1 MKMNSS
7 TTVVLNAQQMEQ
19 KLCRMAWEVLE
30 KNHQESHIVIAGISP
45 KGSILAQRLSK
56 HLSDISFIMIEV
68 IEVKL
73 DKVNPLS
80 SPVQVSAH
88 SELNNKVVVL
98 VDDVLKSG
106 KTLIY
111 GAQYFLNQP
120 IKKLMTAILI
130 DRNYKT
136 YPIKADVVGLSLATT
151 LQEHVTVDLD
161 KKEAVYLN

>member
-7 TTVVLNAQQMEQ
+7 RTLVLNAQQMEQ

-56 HLSDISFIMIEV
+56 HLSDISSISVEV

-80 SPVQVSAH
+80 SSVQVSAH
-88 SELNNKVVVL
+88 SELNNKVIVL
-98 VDDVLKSG
+98 VDDVLNSG
-106 KTLIY
+106 KTLMY
-111 GAQYFLNQP
+111 GAQYFFES
-120 IKKLMTAILI
+120 
-130 DRNYKT
+130 T
-136 YPIKADVVGLSLATT
+136 YQKINDCYT
-151 LQEHVTVDLD
+151 
-161 KKEAVYLN
+161 N

>member
-1 MKMNSS
+1 M
-7 TTVVLNAQQMEQ
+7 
-19 KLCRMAWEVLE
+19 
-30 KNHQESHIVIAGISP
+30 
-45 KGSILAQRLSK
+45 AQRLSK
-56 HLSDISFIMIEV
+56 YLSDISSIMVEV

-88 SELNNKVVVL
+88 SELNDKVVVL
-98 VDDVLKSG
+98 VDDVLNSG

-151 LQEHVTVDLD
+151 LQEHVTVDLG